1 MVCEAVCERD
11 KLLRKEFEYFL
22 ISSAYVSKIPDKI
35 PFSMLFFLKD
45 YLYICNMKTFNVI
58 TYDFNSGKFVEYDI
72 MPYLIRTYNEKKE
85 KKETLPETFDEFKN
99 FVKSESKY
107 QFWARCE
114 YEIILIDW
122 PCQKNHEKWDI
133 YKQIMMN
140 LDIVTKVF
148 MENIKE

>member
-1 MVCEAVCERD
+1 
-11 KLLRKEFEYFL
+11 
-22 ISSAYVSKIPDKI
+22 
-35 PFSMLFFLKD
+35 
-45 YLYICNMKTFNVI
+45 MKSFNVI
-58 TYDFNSGKFVEYDI
+58 IYDPNLREFDKYDI

-99 FVKSESKY
+99 FVKNESQY

-114 YEIILIDW
+114 YEILLIDW
-122 PCQKNHEKWDI
+122 PCQKNHEKWDV

-148 MENIKE
+148 MENIKK

>member
-1 MVCEAVCERD
+1 
-11 KLLRKEFEYFL
+11 
-22 ISSAYVSKIPDKI
+22 
-35 PFSMLFFLKD
+35 
-45 YLYICNMKTFNVI
+45 MKSFNVI
-58 TYDFNSGKFVEYDI
+58 IYDPNLREFVKYDI

-99 FVKSESKY
+99 FVKSESQY

-114 YEIILIDW
+114 YEILLIDW
-122 PCQKNHEKWDI
+122 PCQKNHEKWDV

-148 MENIKE
+148 MENIKK

>member
-1 MVCEAVCERD
+1 ME
-11 KLLRKEFEYFL
+11 
-22 ISSAYVSKIPDKI
+22 S
-35 PFSMLFFLKD
+35 
-45 YLYICNMKTFNVI
+45 FNVI
-58 TYDFNSGKFVEYDI
+58 IYDINLGKFIEYDI

-85 KKETLPETFDEFKN
+85 NKETLPETFDEFKN
-99 FVKSESKY
+99 FVKDESQY

-122 PCQKNHEKWDI
+122 PCQKNYEKWDV

-148 MENIKE
+148 MENVKE

>member
-1 MVCEAVCERD
+1 
-11 KLLRKEFEYFL
+11 
-22 ISSAYVSKIPDKI
+22 
-35 PFSMLFFLKD
+35 
-45 YLYICNMKTFNVI
+45 MKSFNVI
-58 TYDFNSGKFVEYDI
+58 IYDPNLRKFVEYDI

-85 KKETLPETFDEFKN
+85 RKETLPKTFDEFKN
-99 FVKSESKY
+99 FVKSESQY
-107 QFWARCE
+107 QFWSRCE

-122 PCQKNHEKWDI
+122 PWQKNHEKWDV

>member
-1 MVCEAVCERD
+1 
-11 KLLRKEFEYFL
+11 
-22 ISSAYVSKIPDKI
+22 
-35 PFSMLFFLKD
+35 
-45 YLYICNMKTFNVI
+45 MKSFNVI
-58 TYDFNSGKFVEYDI
+58 IYDPNLKEFVKYDI
-72 MPYLIRTYNEKKE
+72 IPYLIRTYNKKKE
-85 KKETLPETFDEFKN
+85 RKETLPKTFDEFKN
-99 FVKSESKY
+99 FVKSESQY

-122 PCQKNHEKWDI
+122 PCQKKYEKWDV

>member
-1 MVCEAVCERD
+1 
-11 KLLRKEFEYFL
+11 
-22 ISSAYVSKIPDKI
+22 
-35 PFSMLFFLKD
+35 
-45 YLYICNMKTFNVI
+45 MKSFNVI
-58 TYDFNSGKFVEYDI
+58 IYDPNLREFVKYDI

-99 FVKSESKY
+99 FVKNESQY

-114 YEIILIDW
+114 YEILLIDW
-122 PCQKNHEKWDI
+122 PCQKNHEKWDV

>member
-1 MVCEAVCERD
+1 
-11 KLLRKEFEYFL
+11 
-22 ISSAYVSKIPDKI
+22 
-35 PFSMLFFLKD
+35 
-45 YLYICNMKTFNVI
+45 MKSFNVI
-58 TYDFNSGKFVEYDI
+58 IYDPNLRKFVEYDI

-85 KKETLPETFDEFKN
+85 RKETLPKTFDEFKN
-99 FVKSESKY
+99 FVKSESQY

-122 PCQKNHEKWDI
+122 PFQKKHEKWDV

-148 MENIKE
+148 MENINE

>member
-1 MVCEAVCERD
+1 
-11 KLLRKEFEYFL
+11 
-22 ISSAYVSKIPDKI
+22 
-35 PFSMLFFLKD
+35 
-45 YLYICNMKTFNVI
+45 MKSFNVI
-58 TYDFNSGKFVEYDI
+58 IYDPNLREFVKYDI

-99 FVKSESKY
+99 FVKSESQY

-114 YEIILIDW
+114 YEILLIDW
-122 PCQKNHEKWDI
+122 PCQKNHEKWDV

-148 MENIKE
+148 MENINE

>member
-1 MVCEAVCERD
+1 
-11 KLLRKEFEYFL
+11 
-22 ISSAYVSKIPDKI
+22 
-35 PFSMLFFLKD
+35 
-45 YLYICNMKTFNVI
+45 MKSFNVI
-58 TYDFNSGKFVEYDI
+58 IYDPNLREFIKYDI

-85 KKETLPETFDEFKN
+85 NKETLPETFDEFKN
-99 FVKSESKY
+99 FVKDESQY

-122 PCQKNHEKWDI
+122 PCQKNYEKWDV

-148 MENIKE
+148 MENVKE

>member
-1 MVCEAVCERD
+1 MQ
-11 KLLRKEFEYFL
+11 
-22 ISSAYVSKIPDKI
+22 S
-35 PFSMLFFLKD
+35 
-45 YLYICNMKTFNVI
+45 FNVI
-58 TYDFNSGKFVEYDI
+58 TDDFNLGKFVEYDI
-72 MPYLIRTYNEKKE
+72 MPYLIRTYNDKKD

-99 FVKSESKY
+99 FVKSESLY

-122 PCQKNHEKWDI
+122 PCQQKYEKWDV

-148 MENIKE
+148 IENINE